1 MDTYS
6 MSQVEVLSGITAHK
20 LRIWE
25 RRYEFVKPKR
35 TETNIRLYSD
45 QQLKKLINVG
55 ILDRNGFRI
64 SKIVKMSDDEI
75 HENVTNILS
84 NITSEYEDEIN
95 ALIIHMM
102 EYDERA
108 FQSVFQKSIIR
119 RGFLSTIVEVIYPLL
134 NQIGILWGTS
144 KIITSQ
150 EHFISN
156 LIRQKVIS
164 AIDALP
170 LPAENAP
177 IIALFLLDNED
188 HEIGLLLSSFIAKNL
203 GWKVLY
209 LGQRVPS
216 EDTRSFVKKTNPD
229 TILTMFTTS
238 KNNSEIEKIQE
249 LFNSIPNTQIL
260 VSGSP
265 FSKKIITDCSNCTHI
280 DSPNELIEN
289 LQKHN

>member
-1 MDTYS
+1 

-35 TETNIRLYSD
+35 TETNIRFYSD

-238 KNNSEIEKIQE
+238 KKQFRNRKNSR
-249 LFNSIPNTQIL
+249 
-260 VSGSP
+260 
-265 FSKKIITDCSNCTHI
+265 II
-280 DSPNELIEN
+280 
-289 LQKHN
+289 